1 MQYLTQKEL
10 KEMMLLSYERIEKEK
25 EEINKINIFPV
36 PDQDTG
42 NNIAKTLLGIKEAIK
57 GKEFKNLEDISE
69 AILDGALI
77 NAQGNAGVIYT
88 GFLAGFLPQLDKNP
102 ADTKKLSL
110 AFEKGAE
117 RARISIQNPQE
128 GTILDVIDAAASAI
142 KKEAEKESD
151 IVSTF
156 KKAIEKAGQAL
167 LATREKMEIFKK
179 ANVVDAGGLGF
190 LIILESYLGALEK
203 PSIVLAAEDREEIP
217 SKKIKRFIQ
226 VLANRYEVVS
236 LIENSNFDEQE
247 VQEKLKKLGNCL
259 DIVKVKNKMKIHIHT
274 DYPDEVKKV
283 MGSLGQI
290 QKLRVEDM
298 AREVVGEESVR
309 KISIGIITDEIADLT
324 PKIIE
329 RYQIEV
335 IPCKVDWPESKRLGG
350 KNIYQ
355 KMRNVEK
362 QKIKNLPKT
371 SQPSPKE
378 FLEAYKRQL
387 KNFEKV
393 LCISPSSKLS
403 GVYNLACQTREMLPE
418 EQRKKVFVL
427 DSYNGSCG
435 QALLT
440 LRAIE
445 LIQSQT
451 EIGEIMLELKKEI
464 PKIQLYAFLANPKW
478 LEWGGRI
485 KRSQANWIRR
495 LQKIGIKPLLGLK
508 KGKIE
513 KIGFRARTKESSE
526 AIFREIKSKSKKIRK
541 QNKKIRVIITH
552 CDNSKEAK
560 KLKKKLKEI
569 KAEVSFI
576 NLTSSVVGAHIG
588 PGSLVAAWITIE

>member
-88 GFLAGFLPQLDKNP
+88 GFLAGFLPQLDKNS

-110 AFEKGAE
+110 AFERGAE
-117 RARISIQNPQE
+117 RARISIQDPQE

-142 KKEAEKESD
+142 KKEAEKKSD

-190 LIILESYLGALEK
+190 LIILESFLGALEK
-203 PSIVLAAEDREEIP
+203 PSIVLATEDREEIP

-298 AREVVGEESVR
+298 AKEVVGEESVR
-309 KISIGIITDEIADLT
+309 KISIGIITDETADLT

-335 IPCKVDWPESKRLGG
+335 VPCKVDWPESKRLKG

-355 KMRNVEK
+355 KMRDVEK

-378 FLEAYKRQL
+378 FLEAYKKQL

-403 GVYNLACQTREMLPE
+403 GVYSLARQTKEMLSE
-418 EQRKKVFVL
+418 KQRKKVFVL

-435 QALLT
+435 QALLI

-451 EIGEIMLELKKEI
+451 EMGEIMLELRKEI
-464 PKIQLYAFLANPKW
+464 PKIQLYAFLADPKW

-485 KRSQANWIRR
+485 NHSQANWIRR

-576 NLTSSVVGAHIG
+576 NLTSSVVGVHIG
-588 PGSLVAAWITIE
+588 PGSLLAAWMAIE